1 MTNAD
6 LSSQNPVISILGCG
20 WLGFPLARHLLTAGY
35 RIKGSTTDTEKVRRL
50 EAAGIDSF
58 RIQCDPHI
66 SGDNLAAF
74 FQSDI
79 LFLNIPFRRDL
90 PDPAYY
96 HQQISSVAEQVRAS
110 SISWVIFAGTTS
122 VYSARGQ
129 EVTEDD
135 VIVPENPRQT
145 VLLEIENDL
154 LKESA
159 FDSTVIRFAGL
170 YGGSRELGRFMG
182 SSRGPRPGGTHRVN
196 LIHLDDCVAVVRKI
210 VESKLTGEILNA
222 VSDGHPTRK
231 DLYTRKARELGVEP
245 PQFTDAAQDGPDK
258 IVSNHKLKT
267 LLPYQFIHSDP
278 LN

>member
-1 MTNAD
+1 MST
-6 LSSQNPVISILGCG
+6 QMPVISILGCG

-58 RIQCDPHI
+58 RILCDPHI

-90 PDPAYY
+90 PEPAYY
-96 HQQISSVAEQVRAS
+96 QQQISSVVEQVRAS
-110 SISWVIFAGTTS
+110 PISWVIFAGTTS

-129 EVTEDD
+129 EVCEDD
-135 VIVPENPRQT
+135 VIVPENPRQS
-145 VLLEIENDL
+145 VLLDIEKAL
-154 LKESA
+154 LKETA
-159 FDSTVIRFAGL
+159 FEATVIRFAGL

-182 SSRGPRPGGTHRVN
+182 KFGSPRPGGASRVN
-196 LIHLDDCVAVVRKI
+196 LIHLDDCVAVVDRI
-210 VESKLTGEILNA
+210 VERKLTGEILNA

-231 DLYTRKARELGVEP
+231 DLYAQKARALGMDP
-245 PQFTDAAQDGPDK
+245 PQFIDTTHDGPDK
-258 IVSNHKLKT
+258 IVSNRKLKT
-267 LLPYQFIHSDP
+267 LLPYQFIHPDP